1 MKAAGIAALSIALGM
16 TGAFAGEAGA
26 ECSAGH
32 AMLMTSAKPEV
43 TVADVQ
49 QSTQGPKQQYQVIAI
64 PLDAALNAAQAGP
77 ADDALKLASGGGE
90 QEARD

>member
-1 MKAAGIAALSIALGM
+1 MKAAQIAALSIALGM
-16 TGAFAGEAGA
+16 TGALAGEAGA

-49 QSTQGPKQQYQVIAI
+49 HSTQGPKQQYQVIAI
-64 PLDAALNAAQAGP
+64 PLDAADYSAQAGL
-77 ADDALKLASGGGE
+77 ADNALKPASGGGE
-90 QEARD
+90 QEAQD